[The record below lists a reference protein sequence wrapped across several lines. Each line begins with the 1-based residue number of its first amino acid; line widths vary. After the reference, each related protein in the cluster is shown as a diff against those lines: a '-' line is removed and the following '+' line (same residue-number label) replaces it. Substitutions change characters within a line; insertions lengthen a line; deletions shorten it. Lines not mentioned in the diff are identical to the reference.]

1 MSDFMA
7 KMDSENEQQLEL
19 EDPELD
25 YVTKDEQKDSHQQ

>member
-7 KMDSENEQQLEL
+7 KMDSETEQQLEL

-25 YVTKDEQKDSHQQ
+25 IIAKQEEEGSNQQ